1 MADPVSQRPRTR
13 FSSPFTP
20 WDRVRTYQLDQANS
34 CTANRNSLSLR
45 LFDVFL
51 RTWHLGAT
59 SFGGPPVHYAIIHR
73 QFVEEH
79 NGHAPWLDER
89 TVNQAIL
96 LVTPTSLIHE

>member
-1 MADPVSQRPRTR
+1 MADSVGRLPGTR
-13 FSSPFTP
+13 FSSPFIP

-34 CTANRNSLSLR
+34 CMANRNSLSLR

-79 NGHAPWLDER
+79 DGYAPWLDVC
-89 TVNQAIL
+89 TVDQ
-96 LVTPTSLIHE
+96 VTFPFIPASLIHG